1 MEVGAVLH
9 VQKKDII
16 SFQLVTKSHLH
27 YMISLLP
34 LLKTFVFCPQRFA
47 DLGMTS
53 ICHGF
58 DAA

>member
-1 MEVGAVLH
+1 MS
-9 VQKKDII
+9 KKDII
-16 SFQLVTKSHLH
+16 SFQLVTKSQLH